1 MSGFFMFKKLIY
13 YKYKNYLFG
22 KGWKI
27 LVDLIY
33 NKENYSI
40 EEIQIKFI
48 KRFQYLENKAGQLGK
63 SLADMTL
70 AEMDVFWEEAKK
82 V

>member
-1 MSGFFMFKKLIY
+1 MSGFFIFKKSIY
-13 YKYKNYLFG
+13 FKNRNSLFG

-48 KRFQYLENKAGQLGK
+48 KRFQNISKMNISVLINVIKLFLFK
-63 SLADMTL
+63 LKIL
-70 AEMDVFWEEAKK
+70 KFNF
-82 V
+82 